1 VYARLT
7 SAEIERLKRLKIGN
21 QEITEEK
28 LLKLIIE
35 DKEEEKRRLDEE
47 KAKLNKDRKRDYFKD
62 LYSDDR
68 DFISDENRFLRNKEK
83 SKKDPFFRKD
93 INEIKDKLKQDKA
106 KAITVYHQSTNDRK
120 NVKKGVK

>member
-1 VYARLT
+1 MT

-35 DKEEEKRRLDEE
+35 DKEEEKRKLDEE
-47 KAKLNKDRKRDYFKD
+47 RNKMSKDKKRDYFKD

-68 DFISDENRFLRNKEK
+68 DFVSDDSRFLRGKEK

-93 INEIKDKLKQDKA
+93 ITEIKDKLKLDKL
-106 KAITVYHQSTNDRK
+106 KAINVYHQSTNERK
-120 NVKKGVK
+120 TVKKGVK